1 MRGVADENGFLRS
14 TPPDRYYGLRFH
26 IEKIV
31 EISIK
36 PIYKTY
42 MLYIS
47 IPLPHLFGVYPFS
60 SEPVE

>member
-14 TPPDRYYGLRFH
+14 TPPHGYFGLRFH

-36 PIYKTY
+36 PMY
-42 MLYIS
+42 
-47 IPLPHLFGVYPFS
+47 
-60 SEPVE
+60 